1 MEVDIKENYIID
13 SGTENEHFT
22 SKGDKLDS
30 NELQVQSLN
39 SNENLKKK
47 PIYILTIELEEGRS
61 ESIHIYSDSIP
72 DKLAYEFCSA
82 NRLDFNAL
90 NYLSKEISKLITQ
103 YGTSNF
109 LFLNLINNK
118 KSTKVKRIIKLLKLM
133 KSS

>member
-82 NRLDFNAL
+82 KKLDFNAL

-109 LFLNLINNK
+109 LINNK